1 MFCMKANREMDDT
14 TESPIES
21 KVLRFDD
28 VMRQLAASHQAEL
41 NMLSKRLEEDRDRWR
56 NKARQLET
64 SMAQSGSLPLPAH
77 TVTSR
82 EVSVQTHDGPSGVT
96 GHNEFTPVAETE
108 EPDDPAFLNVMR
120 SSIVRRQ
127 PSLSVDGSRSR
138 HSNGFNMLR
147 RRMRELLDWPGF
159 DFSMGIVIAVNS
171 IMIGFQSD
179 FSIDHEANRQALDVF
194 EMLDYIFLGIYVLE
208 LAFRFIGHGR
218 RILEDPWIK
227 FDVVLVTMG
236 LVGAFMSFIL
246 AVLENQ
252 GEAQSVREHI
262 ESWTLLRILRL
273 CRMVR
278 AVRMLGKWQTLW
290 RLVKGI
296 QNGLETMA
304 STVVMILFTLFV
316 FACFGVELISRDE
329 HLQEHKLTKE
339 IVEDRFNSLLNIFCT
354 LLQFVLVD
362 GISDIYFPFIK
373 VRPLL
378 VLYFGTLVSVLSI
391 LLANLVTAIL
401 VEDCLRMS
409 QMDEKMDFENRRRRF
424 EQLEPQ
430 FQKAFRLIDKDSD
443 GQVGMNEFMDYRK
456 EMDEVDEIAQHLRP
470 EFIAELFDVLD
481 EDDSGHIGENE
492 FLEGMMRLAL
502 SEESLEMAQIKG
514 LVKQTKRQVRKV
526 AADEER
532 ILAILGDTSST
543 RQGRTNESQALS
555 IIQTSCW
562 RNSLS
567 NREAYTTSLDT

>member
-120 SSIVRRQ
+120 DSIA
-127 PSLSVDGSRSR
+127 RSKTSKTP
-138 HSNGFNMLR
+138 HSEGFNALR
-147 RRMRELLDWPGF
+147 RNMRKLLDWPGF

-502 SEESLEMAQIKG
+502 SEENLELAQIKG
-514 LVKQTKRQVRKV
+514 LVKQTKRSLKKV
-526 AADEER
+526 AEHEKR
-532 ILAILGDTSST
+532 ILAILEDTSSTRRQDQRIVASRFEDTSST
-543 RQGRTNESQALS
+543 RQGMTNES
-555 IIQTSCW
+555 
-562 RNSLS
+562 
-567 NREAYTTSLDT
+567 